1 MSQAGHRAYISRTMY
16 SESLLKDRYRP
27 APYGIF
33 FEIRS
38 NAADK
43 HLCINSYMECVCRL
57 TTTRQMLYTFA
68 MINTGDDLG
77 LGVTA

>member
-1 MSQAGHRAYISRTMY
+1 MGIDVSSGPQGISRTMY
-16 SESLLKDRYRP
+16 SASLLKDRYRP

-43 HLCINSYMECVCRL
+43 IP
-57 TTTRQMLYTFA
+57 
-68 MINTGDDLG
+68 
-77 LGVTA
+77 

>member
-1 MSQAGHRAYISRTMY
+1 MYIAEIADKFLKRGGVMGIDVSSGPLGISRTMY

-43 HLCINSYMECVCRL
+43 
-57 TTTRQMLYTFA
+57 TP
-68 MINTGDDLG
+68 
-77 LGVTA
+77 